1 MSVILII
8 LAEFL
13 FVALLI
19 LLFYRLKPWLGLV
32 PLFVLIGSNQYFQTV
47 LATSFQINLFGEY
60 SVSPG
65 SIILFSAS
73 LFTILL
79 IYIKEG
85 TAITQKLIFAIV
97 LTNVAFTAL
106 SYISFQQQDLAQT
119 IIISPGAATNFF
131 KVNYRVFLVGSVAL
145 ILDAF
150 IIVILY
156 EFFYTRIKWL
166 GLYFRLLATMLIVL
180 NTDAVI
186 FILGSFWGS
195 DNLDVMLTSQLM
207 GKSISAVFFA
217 TLLFLYLRYFDNDKN
232 PLQVLGL
239 KGNEDIFSILTNQGK
254 LEKLKIEKAISD
266 ESLQKFIAEKT
277 ADQEKSLRRHAIMAS
292 VKDLRIDKF
301 STTEQANEF
310 LLKIKDAFDVDACSI
325 HLIED
330 NNLQMLASIG
340 IAETGKELKM
350 NLIFPYLKE
359 VIKTNKTLYIEDT
372 NKDPVFKQE
381 FLKDSN
387 HFQFRS
393 CAGAPMVLGKKTIG
407 LVKLYSVERI
417 HSFTEI
423 ELEHL
428 QLVANQIAH
437 AIEANQLFAQNEKHK
452 EVLVKQ
458 IIARKKMEE
467 EIIKSEAHA
476 RILFNHS
483 AVLIW
488 EEDFSEV
495 KIYTDQLK
503 QKGVKDLDAFFQAN
517 SAELEKVA
525 GLVKVLSVNQKS
537 KEFYGVDTK
546 DELVQNIP
554 EWFIPESWPT
564 FRQEIVALANGAIFF
579 EGEIPVRNPQ
589 GEIKYLYLSTSV
601 PPGFVE
607 TLEKVIV
614 SFVDITE
621 KKKAEEEIAKY
632 NIQLRQLT
640 AHLQNIRE
648 EERRRIGREIHDELG
663 QQLTAIKMDAAWI
676 DKNTPA
682 DATLIKEKLRNILEL
697 LDGSNNAVRRILSEL
712 KPSILDEYG
721 MLDTLDW
728 LANQFTANT
737 GIPVE
742 ISCSRKEIKL
752 PENVATCIFRVFQES
767 LTNITR
773 YANAKNVISLIS
785 LSDTQ
790 ISVTISDDGIGFN
803 VNNILNKGSFGI
815 LGMQERVNALNGKLI
830 VESKINKGTR
840 ITMKIPL

>member
-13 FVALLI
+13 FVGLLI

-47 LATSFQINLFGEY
+47 LATSFQITLFGEY
-60 SVSPG
+60 AVSPG

-73 LFTILL
+73 LYTILL

-85 TAITQKLIFAIV
+85 TAITQRLIFAIV
-97 LTNVAFTAL
+97 LTNIAFTAL
-106 SYISFQQQDLAQT
+106 SYISFQQQNLAQT
-119 IIISPGAATNFF
+119 IISSPGISPDFF
-131 KVNYRVFLVGSVAL
+131 KVNYRVFFVGSAAL

-156 EFFYTRIKWL
+156 EFFYTRLKWL
-166 GLYFRLLATMLIVL
+166 NLFFRLLATMLIVL

-186 FILGSFWGS
+186 FILGSFWG
-195 DNLDVMLTSQLM
+195 NENIDVMLTSQLI
-207 GKSISAVFFA
+207 GKSFSALFFT
-217 TLLFLYLRYFDNDKN
+217 TLLFLYLRYFDKDKN
-232 PLQVLGL
+232 PLQLLGL
-239 KGNEDIFSILTNQGK
+239 KGNEDIFSILTYQGK
-254 LEKLKIEKAISD
+254 LEKLKLEKAISD
-266 ESLQKFIAEKT
+266 EYLQKIIAEKT
-277 ADQEKSLRRHAIMAS
+277 AEQEKSLRRHAIMAS

-301 STTEQANEF
+301 STAEQANEF
-310 LLKIKDAFDVDACSI
+310 LVKIKDAFDVDACSI

-330 NNLQMLASIG
+330 ENLQILASIG
-340 IAETGKELKM
+340 ITETGKDLKM
-350 NLIFPYLKE
+350 DLIFPYLKE
-359 VIKTNKTLYIEDT
+359 MIKTNKTLYIEDT
-372 NKDPVFKQE
+372 NKDSVFKQE
-381 FLKDSN
+381 FLKGN
-387 HFQFRS
+387 NLFQYRS
-393 CAGAPMVLGKKTIG
+393 CAGAPMVSGKKIIG

-417 HSFTEI
+417 HSFTKI

-437 AIEANQLFAQNEKHK
+437 AIEANQLFSQNEKHK

-458 IIARKKMEE
+458 IIARKKVEE
-467 EIIKSEAHA
+467 EILKSEAQA

-488 EEDFSEV
+488 EEDFSAV

-503 QKGVKDLDAFFQAN
+503 MNGVKDLDTFFINN
-517 SAELEKVA
+517 SEELRKVA
-525 GLVKVLSVNQKS
+525 GLVKILSINQKS
-537 KEFYGVDTK
+537 KEFYRVDSK
-546 DELVQNIP
+546 DELVQNLP
-554 EWFIPESWPT
+554 DWFIPESWET
-564 FRQEIVALANGAIFF
+564 FRKEIVSLANGNVFF
-579 EGEIPVRNPQ
+579 EGEIPIRNPQ
-589 GEIKYLYLSTSV
+589 GEIKYLYVSTSV
-601 PPGFVE
+601 PPGFTE
-607 TLEKVIV
+607 SLDKVIV

-621 KKKAEEEIAKY
+621 KKKAEEEIARY

-648 EERRRIGREIHDELG
+648 EERSRIGREIHDELG
-663 QQLTAIKMDAAWI
+663 QQLTAIKMDASWI

-682 DATLIKEKLRNILEL
+682 ESVLKKEKLRNILEL
-697 LDGSNNAVRRILSEL
+697 LDGSNTAVRRILSEL

-728 LANQFTANT
+728 LARQFTANT

-742 ISCSRKEIKL
+742 ISCSQNEIKL
-752 PENVATCIFRVFQES
+752 PENIATCIYRVFQES

-773 YANAKNVISLIS
+773 YANAKKVISLIS

-790 ISVTISDDGIGFN
+790 ISVTITDDGIGFD
-803 VNNILNKGSFGI
+803 VSRISEKGSFGL
-815 LGMQERVNALNGKLI
+815 LGMQERVNALNGRLI
-830 VESKINKGTR
+830 VDSKINKGTS
-840 ITMKIPL
+840 ITMQIPL